1 MLIEF
6 NLKLNKFS
14 TLGLSLKVICNNNLD
29 TE

>member
-14 TLGLSLKVICNNNLD
+14 TLGLSLKVICYNNLD
-29 TE
+29 T